1 MPQLAVGMAGP
12 RRFAALFALS
22 ELTNLVYLCYFFDAR
37 AKPIVVRHLQ
47 EALAALGTG
56 VTSNAAVRGAFWA
69 SVLWD
74 VAFFAAGVGVLCG
87 RPRAVAVLRAL
98 AALAFPGIALLALLV
113 DFPANAL
120 ILALRCTVLTAL
132 PLTDEIPAAVQNG
145 SPKAA

>member
-74 VAFFAAGVGVLCG
+74 VAFFAAGVGSCAGG
-87 RPRAVAVLRAL
+87 RGLWRYSEPSRRSP
-98 AALAFPGIALLALLV
+98 FP
-113 DFPANAL
+113 
-120 ILALRCTVLTAL
+120 ALRCSRCSWTSRQTH
-132 PLTDEIPAAVQNG
+132 
-145 SPKAA
+145 

>member
-47 EALAALGTG
+47 EALAWHGRNKQRCSPRRVLGVRALGRG
-56 VTSNAAVRGAFWA
+56 VLRGR
-69 SVLWD
+69 
-74 VAFFAAGVGVLCG
+74 GRVLCG

-120 ILALRCTVLTAL
+120 ILALRCTVLAAL
-132 PLTDEIPAAVQNG
+132 PPTDEIPAAVQNG